1 LTAFS
6 PYINFAQILFR
17 QRPEKPEKTKP
28 KPKHMKQILSLLMF
42 LILALPLN
50 ATTQNIQMMPLT
62 PENPVRNPGDKRV
75 PTRKPIVTITD
86 GIILKVDCVPEDTE
100 IEIEILE
107 NDATLFVEYAQS
119 HEILLPQLPKCVTY
133 TLLLTVNDH
142 VWIGTFS
149 HDIY

>member
-1 LTAFS
+1 
-6 PYINFAQILFR
+6 
-17 QRPEKPEKTKP
+17 
-28 KPKHMKQILSLLMF
+28 MF